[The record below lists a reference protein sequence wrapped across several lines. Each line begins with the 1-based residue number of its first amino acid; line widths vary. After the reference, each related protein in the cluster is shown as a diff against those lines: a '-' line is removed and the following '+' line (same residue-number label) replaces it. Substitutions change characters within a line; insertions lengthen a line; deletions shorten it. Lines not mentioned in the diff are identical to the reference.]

1 MILPT
6 TIFKRIKMNTYHV
19 INYHI
24 TNHCNYHCAY
34 CFGKFDVQTDPSID
48 DAKQVVD
55 NVASYFAQ
63 NNITNGRIN
72 FAGGEPLLYNHLD
85 ELIEYTAD
93 LGIEVSLV
101 TNGSLLTP
109 ERIKK
114 FEGKVSCIGISIDSI
129 SQTTNLGIGRCCK
142 EKTISLSQWK
152 EVADAI
158 HNCGIKLKINT
169 VVSHYNINENLLPL
183 YEALRPDRIK
193 FLQMHIVNGVNDH
206 AADKTIS
213 IDKFQFFCERYDC
226 LKPKSEI
233 IPEKEGAMEN
243 SYLMIDPNSDFLL
256 NDNGRYHLLGS
267 CLTESISD
275 ILAKAPL
282 SREKFESRYEGGV
295 QDV

>member
-1 MILPT
+1 
-6 TIFKRIKMNTYHV
+6 MNTYHV
-19 INYHI
+19 VNYHI
-24 TNHCNYHCAY
+24 TNRCNYHCAY

-55 NVASYFAQ
+55 NVTSYFAQ

-101 TNGSLLTP
+101 TNGSLIAP
-109 ERIKK
+109 ERIKI

-142 EKTISLSQWK
+142 DKTLSLSRWK
-152 EVADAI
+152 SVADAI

-169 VVSHYNINENLLPL
+169 VVSRYNIDENLLPL
-183 YEALRPDRIK
+183 YETLCPDRIK
-193 FLQMHIVNGVNDH
+193 FLQMHIVHGINDR

-213 IDKFQFFCERYDC
+213 AEKFRHFCKRYSC
-226 LKPKSEI
+226 LGRQMKVVCEESGE
-233 IPEKEGAMEN
+233 MEN
-243 SYLMIDPNSDFLL
+243 SYLMIDPNCNFLL
-256 NDNGRYHLLGS
+256 NNNGEYIPYGN
-267 CLTESISD
+267 C
-275 ILAKAPL
+275 LAKSFSEIISTVPL
-282 SREKFESRYEGGV
+282 SSEKFNTRYKGETSNG
-295 QDV
+295 